1 MLIWEKMDK
10 AVKIHKEERKEELE
24 AYQKKYGDSHT
35 KLEKGD
41 LPAMLLSAFLVLLP
55 SSFLI
60 NHVQSKY
67 CISWQLKTIYP
78 NLNRRNLRRR

>member
-41 LPAMLLSAFLVLLP
+41 LPAMLLSAFL
-55 SSFLI
+55 
-60 NHVQSKY
+60 Y
-67 CISWQLKTIYP
+67 CFPAL
-78 NLNRRNLRRR
+78 